1 MMSFVFLY
9 LARHPEPRA
18 TLRARPDLI
27 VNAADELIRRHGLVA
42 STGVLTRDVEMHG
55 AAMKADEHIILPNS
69 FAGLDTTL
77 FPNPWTVD
85 IERKGTGRHAAFG
98 NGPHGCW
105 RQPRAAGNPARDRG
119 MAGAHP

>member
-77 FPNPWTVD
+77 FPDPWTVD
-85 IERKGTGRHAAFG
+85 IERKG
-98 NGPHGCW
+98 W
-105 RQPRAAGNPARDRG
+105 PARGLRQWPAPLLASASRG
-119 MAGAHP
+119 WKSGS

>member
-55 AAMKADEHIILPNS
+55 AAMKGRRAHHPAQQLRRTGHDTLPRP
-69 FAGLDTTL
+69 LD
-77 FPNPWTVD
+77 
-85 IERKGTGRHAAFG
+85 G
-98 NGPHGCW
+98 
-105 RQPRAAGNPARDRG
+105 
-119 MAGAHP
+119 